1 MPRFMLNVWSAISVL
16 LAMSNTDIRL
26 CTLMLKRSGGSGE
39 AAVLGTKPRSPKSAM
54 LCSMF
59 GKAPV
64 GCATRAVRPAVGED
78 RARRVVPPAVL
89 TNAPRAKLKPV
100 LAMRREHHLVDDGVG
115 GGRDDVD
122 HGLAR
127 VVEDA
132 LADHRLAV
140 GARRERGAGT
150 GGAAQI
156 GAARRREAGARAGE
170 EVRHVQ

>member
-1 MPRFMLNVWSAISVL
+1 MLNVWSAISVL
-16 LAMSNTDIRL
+16 LATSNTDIRL

-39 AAVLGTKPRSPKSAM
+39 AAVLGTKPRSPKITM

-64 GCATRAVRPAVGED
+64 VCATVPS
-78 RARRVVPPAVL
+78 VPPLAKIVRGASFTPGVF
-89 TNAPRAKLKPV
+89 TNAPRAKLNPV
-100 LAMRREHHLVDDGVG
+100 FAMGASTTWSTTVLVAVEMTSTTASRESSKMPSPTTGWPS
-115 GGRDDVD
+115 
-122 HGLAR
+122 
-127 VVEDA
+127 
-132 LADHRLAV
+132 
-140 GARRERGAGT
+140 GAHRERGAGT